1 MMQRPRRLGGS
12 ACALTV
18 ARYALLALLVL
29 PAGASGCNASGEN
42 APQASAK
49 GRALLRCGD
58 FIHVEEIRALGLDA
72 SHFSDNDTQ
81 PDAVLG
87 VRCDLG
93 PKLSA
98 TIFYGEQFAPMAAEL
113 KAAVANGQIQSHPG
127 PTIGRETYWT
137 MMGKLHGMLFLAS
150 NQRYAGSL
158 AGRDQALLERLAQ
171 QIDVN
176 MGK

>member
-1 MMQRPRRLGGS
+1 MMPR
-12 ACALTV
+12 
-18 ARYALLALLVL
+18 LALLL
-29 PAGASGCNASGEN
+29 CALLGLGACGEN
-42 APQASAK
+42 AAQPSAK
-49 GRALLRCGD
+49 GRDPLRCGD
-58 FIHVEEIRALGLDA
+58 FITVEQIRALGLDT
-72 SHFSDNDTQ
+72 SHFSANDTQ

-98 TIFYGEQFAPMAAEL
+98 TIFYGEQFDVMVAEL
-113 KAAVANGQIQSHPG
+113 KSVIASGQIQSHPG

-150 NQRYAGSL
+150 NKHYCGSL
-158 AGRDQALLERLAQ
+158 AGRDQALLEQLAR

-176 MGK
+176 MGGK